1 MQPTSVIFQIP
12 DFTDADG
19 VVYSDIEI
27 TVEMNSGIGDTVK
40 LVDAL
45 QRPLTERHE

>member
-1 MQPTSVIFQIP
+1 MQPSSVTFTIP
-12 DFTDADG
+12 NFTDADG
-19 VVYSDIEI
+19 VEFTDIHVFI
-27 TVEMNSGIGDTVK
+27 EMNSDIGDTVK

>member
-1 MQPTSVIFQIP
+1 MQPSSVTFTIP

-19 VVYSDIEI
+19 IEYTEVSVV
-27 TVEMNSGIGDTVK
+27 VEMNSDIGDTVK

-45 QRPLTERHE
+45 QRPLTERQ

>member
-1 MQPTSVIFQIP
+1 MQTSSVAFRIA

-19 VVYSDIEI
+19 VVYSDVEI
-27 TVEMNSGIGDTVK
+27 TVELDSDINDTVK

-45 QRPLTERHE
+45 QRPLTDRQ